1 MPRKF
6 KIGFVIPPSNDIDVY
21 TQDLGLIA
29 VTGPAGLEGFN
40 VTIGG
45 GMGRTDNQPN
55 TYPRLGDLV
64 GFIPRDRLVE
74 TTHAVMSVQ
83 RDYGDRV
90 ERARARFKYTIDDKR
105 SEEHTSELQS
115 LMRISYAVFCLKNKK
130 T

>member
-90 ERARARFKYTIDDKR
+90 ERR
-105 SEEHTSELQS
+105 SEERRVGKECVCAC
-115 LMRISYAVFCLKNKK
+115 RYRGWP
-130 T
+130 